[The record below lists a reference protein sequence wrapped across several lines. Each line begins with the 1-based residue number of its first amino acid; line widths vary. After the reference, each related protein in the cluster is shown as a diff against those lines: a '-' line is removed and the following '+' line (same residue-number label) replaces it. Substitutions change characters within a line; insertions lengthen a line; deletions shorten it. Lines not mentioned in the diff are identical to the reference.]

1 MGLVQLSGPIFP
13 TESYIA
19 PIADSSALGGGYAI
33 HMYVLTTIIGPCWI
47 SYYPD
52 YFVEVHN
59 QERLAEHHV
68 YILVNLHDA
77 LVICRNHTGKKS
89 CVLGM
94 YFHTLH
100 AVNEGCQS
108 KEECLD
114 LKVTQAFFFAF
125 CFALKA
131 LKVYEN
137 VIVKEPLL
145 SVRTESQTPNVNGP
159 PGALIVN
166 L

>member
-1 MGLVQLSGPIFP
+1 MIKQRACLV
-13 TESYIA
+13 E
-19 PIADSSALGGGYAI
+19 
-33 HMYVLTTIIGPCWI
+33 C
-47 SYYPD
+47 
-52 YFVEVHN
+52 
-59 QERLAEHHV
+59 LARATKEKQGH
-68 YILVNLHDA
+68 
-77 LVICRNHTGKKS
+77 S
-89 CVLGM
+89 
-94 YFHTLH
+94 HTLH

-131 LKVYEN
+131 IKVHEN

-145 SVRTESQTPNVNGP
+145 SARTESPQTPNVNGP